1 MKTFLQIVAEDVFG
15 RYGADLSRVAVV
27 FPNKRAGL
35 FFNEALA
42 ELSECPVWSPAYL
55 SISDLFRSLSRLK
68 SGDPVKLVCELYRVF
83 RQETSSSETL
93 DDFYYWGELLISDFD
108 DVDKNLVDAG
118 RLFANLKDL
127 KEIMNDY
134 DFLDEEQ
141 EQAIQQFFRNFS
153 IERRTE
159 LKERF
164 ISLWN
169 VLGNIYHRYR
179 QTLEEQGIAYEGM
192 LYREAIERLDAD
204 SLPYDR
210 YVFVGF
216 NVLNKVETR
225 LFVMPGKQIFT
236 GITISFIFMRETGSR
251 GIVRKVARMVFPIP
265 SKQIGMLLIV
275 PLLKRG
281 IIMKRESLFVMMKKP
296 IVK

>member
-1 MKTFLQIVAEDVFG
+1 
-15 RYGADLSRVAVV
+15 
-27 FPNKRAGL
+27 
-35 FFNEALA
+35 
-42 ELSECPVWSPAYL
+42 
-55 SISDLFRSLSRLK
+55 
-68 SGDPVKLVCELYRVF
+68 
-83 RQETSSSETL
+83 
-93 DDFYYWGELLISDFD
+93 
-108 DVDKNLVDAG
+108 
-118 RLFANLKDL
+118 
-127 KEIMNDY
+127 MNDY

-141 EQAIQQFFRNFS
+141 EAGDTTVLPEFS

-225 LFVMPGKQIFT
+225 LFEALRDAGKADFYWDYDQFYLHAGNRIKGNSAEGSEDGLPDTEQTDRYAVDCSSSKEGDNHEAGEFIRHDEEANREVGELIRRRAGTNHEAGEFIRRNLEKFPSPLPENLFASFSRPKTCASLPPQRKSAGTLLAPLDRDYLERERT
-236 GITISFIFMRETGSR
+236 GIGCR
-251 GIVRKVARMVFPIP
+251 
-265 SKQIGMLLIV
+265 
-275 PLLKRG
+275 PL
-281 IIMKRESLFVMMKKP
+281 
-296 IVK
+296 